1 MLIVLDVFADIFLC
15 PQRRLCCCCFCLCF
29 YWFCCC
35 CFCCWRCCCVQ
46 ALLLLQLLIN
56 IKTHCNVAK
65 MTCVCNVSVAAL
77 CNCMTVHVYC
87 THIHQHTYTKLHRH
101 ICSFLFW
108 KQLLLLLATSSVLYS
123 RTDWLYNLI
132 KITQPTLKSLLIK
145 RQF

>member
-1 MLIVLDVFADIFLC
+1 MLIVLDVFAYIFLC
-15 PQRRLCCCCFCLCF
+15 LLRRLCCCCFCLCF

-35 CFCCWRCCCVQ
+35 CFRCWRCHCVQ

-77 CNCMTVHVYC
+77 CNCITVCVLCMYC
-87 THIHQHTYTKLHRH
+87 TRTYTQLRTH
-101 ICSFLFW
+101 ICKSLFSR
-108 KQLLLLLATSSVLYS
+108 QLLLLLATSSVLHS